1 MGKICKNANIYTKDG
16 DLIRHV
22 NENGEL
28 DKYSIE
34 ELENIVDTL
43 SKDLDENG
51 NVKNP
56 FGLNFANSMLMQMYM
71 KYGNP
76 HEEEIMNALK
86 DKYGEKPTGE
96 LVQEALKDLVN
107 STNTECP
114 ATVMDEYVP
123 FEECT
128 EDVDK

>member
-76 HEEEIMNALK
+76 HEEEIMKALK

-96 LVQEALKDLVN
+96 LVQEALNDLAN
-107 STNTECP
+107 STNTERP